1 MNQKKNLILLFLLV
15 PFFGISAAENNN
27 ADSILIDKYTR
38 HVYSLEYIIRNADN
52 SNYFVKISD
61 TYCDSILTIDS
72 NNKIANKYKKS
83 NDLIRSTCDQNL
95 NYRIRFYSYFSGI
108 PGWMGFADDPIE
120 YAYDDAI
127 EQLLEGK
134 YFQLYNGPLG
144 RANLTSIIINENC
157 DAEMFEIGNQ
167 TLIKKSDHFILPQ
180 HTIEETIGAVKT
192 ELLLSGNLSK
202 DDLSQICAVL
212 NLDQLGI
219 YTMRDVDIIN
229 NKIWVVESRFQLFD
243 NIYGLSDSLASK
255 GFTVDKRSVSI
266 IDILLNILLSLLIL
280 AILSLAS
287 IGIFRVQTLEF
298 VSLRELL
305 KLYWEQFYFVL
316 RCFPIPIALTLMI
329 VATFSV
335 IAPEG
340 PEHYLEFNSKL
351 WIMGL
356 VVGISLVPI
365 ILNLFFVNRLKIDG
379 FHTIRGYRLFSV
391 TSIFS
396 VGMMFSMFSYIEND
410 KFPYLEQV
418 IVLIAAMIIGDL
430 ISRSYFLFSSVKK
443 NVRVNQ
449 YSIFGLLM
457 SASFLIIL
465 NGFLLISIISFSR
478 IVALF
483 VIACCSAAFYL
494 FSRSNRFK
502 EENDISKL
510 SAGSRLND
518 IPYVTSLVNPDES
531 IYGEIQRLA
540 SDNELNVMLISGH
553 AGIGKTRS
561 IQFVKKQFIAAGWDW
576 YYGDCDETQNIETPS
591 FEPFLEAFKDLLE
604 VDGFSDRGEHINTV
618 VGSAVEI
625 GASLLPSDPK
635 ILLKPYARSSDERMT
650 ETCIEIIEKL
660 EKRGKNLVFVM
671 EDMHWIDSESYA
683 LFKLFVQVI
692 NRNTFARSK
701 VTILLTIR
709 EDRFTSYRGP
719 NITNLRNDLDK
730 LQSQSSNKFA
740 INTILNSE
748 DFKLQDFLLQ
758 LNNREH
764 GMRLNNAALI
774 QLNEIFN
781 EAIEYIQVTPLYIL
795 NTIENWIV
803 ADVLHFTNDGFK
815 LTRQISIDDLPSEL
829 DADKYYNKILSKYEE
844 KWIRLLES
852 AAIIGDRFNAE
863 LLAKVWNYELLE
875 VLGFLEIAVKDK
887 LLIDVSKE
895 DNIFVFGEQNNKG
908 SGKRIVNA
916 IKAFYQPEGL
926 NNTEKQITIEY
937 NKRYIALH
945 SDILTDL
952 ANVSTEDLIIYL
964 RRLCALISSQH
975 HLTQARVII
984 FEIVVRLITQDLF
997 EKVTSFSSTL
1007 NGYPELEN
1015 CTKIIDQLTL
1025 TRARRLGSVWQTN
1038 NITTLQDSYDE
1049 NEILRHQ
1056 QSTLTYD
1063 LLLLLNL
1070 IKYSGNGTNKGFSEE
1085 QQLYLETD
1093 LLKTHAG
1100 TAGIFLVILLADVKY
1115 TNSQCDEKINFLV
1128 AQNEILK
1135 PNIIGQYLSRVE
1147 EIYLQYKKSTLQPKD
1162 TETLNSDSLELLNT
1176 VKTNPSLWFLRIDA
1190 FNLRFDILSNILDY
1204 DDQVILEFRSAL
1216 IEDFTKKDYEW
1227 LKVVLNFL
1235 NSYSADIYFKKYP
1248 EEARLLVDD
1257 CEKIA
1262 YKYVDD
1268 KTWNKLV
1275 RQLLHAKSLFE
1286 SSQGNFKIA
1295 LQHIKKGSD
1304 LMIINKRSGVKSYRE
1319 LCTEMA
1325 KIYEEMGEGLKSIE
1339 KRLEALEFLKDEMN
1353 QMQVPSNSLKKELS
1367 VCYNNISH
1375 VYRNH
1380 LNDNEKALKYSKLSL
1395 ELKTPE
1401 EGKSYGISLYSVGR
1415 AYDALGEFKE
1425 ALHYYQ
1431 DAEPYFTSKT
1441 PRDTYQKSV
1450 LQLNIGFT
1458 MIQLDQSASRS
1469 ILKNAIASLQKK
1481 EFSVYLTTAIKE
1493 RLALAVNLL

>member
-1 MNQKKNLILLFLLV
+1 MEVHDKTDSVTLNQF
-15 PFFGISAAENNN
+15 
-27 ADSILIDKYTR
+27 TR
-38 HVYSLEYIIRNADN
+38 HIYSLDYIVRKADN
-52 SNYFVKISD
+52 SNFFLNLSD
-61 TYCDSILTIDS
+61 DYCDSILALDSENTIAQS
-72 NNKIANKYKKS
+72 YKQRNN
-83 NDLIRSTCDQNL
+83 LIRSTCSENL
-95 NYRIRFYSYFSGI
+95 NYKIRFYSLFAGI
-108 PGWMGFADDPIE
+108 PAWMGFADDPIE
-120 YAYDDAI
+120 YAYDHAL
-127 EQLLEGK
+127 EQLLVGK

-144 RANLTSIIINENC
+144 QANISSIIINANC

-167 TLIKKSDHFILPQ
+167 TVIKSSDHLIVPQ
-180 HTIEETIGAVKT
+180 HELERIIGKKNT
-192 ELLLSGNLSK
+192 EYLLNGKLSP
-202 DDLSQICAVL
+202 DLLDKICDEL
-212 NLDQLGI
+212 NLERLGI
-219 YTMRDVDIIN
+219 FTMRDIDVIN
-229 NKIWVVESRFQLFD
+229 GSIWLVESQFQLFSTHS
-243 NIYGLSDSLASK
+243 GFSDSVAYK

-266 IDILLNILLSLLIL
+266 IPFILYCLFSLIIIALMSFASVAIFKYRKMPFISATELLQLYLNQISFVFKCFPVPIGLALIISLSLSIL
-280 AILSLAS
+280 TPAA
-287 IGIFRVQTLEF
+287 GEHFLEF
-298 VSLRELL
+298 S
-305 KLYWEQFYFVL
+305 
-316 RCFPIPIALTLMI
+316 
-329 VATFSV
+329 
-335 IAPEG
+335 
-340 PEHYLEFNSKL
+340 SKL
-351 WIMGL
+351 WTVLLII
-356 VVGISLVPI
+356 GISLVPI
-365 ILNLFFVNRLKIDG
+365 TINLFFVNRLKIDG

-396 VGMMFSMFSYIEND
+396 VGMMFSLFSYIENE
-410 KFPYLEQV
+410 KFPYSEQA
-418 IVLIAAMIIGDL
+418 IVLIAAVIIGDL
-430 ISRSYFLFSSVKK
+430 IARSYFLFSSVKK
-443 NVRVNQ
+443 NVRINR

-457 SASFLIIL
+457 SALFLIIL
-465 NGFLLISIISFSR
+465 NGFLLISIVSFSP
-478 IVALF
+478 ILALF

-494 FSRSNRFK
+494 FSRSNGFK
-502 EENDISKL
+502 EENDIAKL

-518 IPYVTSLVNPDES
+518 VPYVTSLVNPDKS

-540 SDNELNVMLISGH
+540 SDNELNVMLVSGH

-576 YYGDCDETQNIETPS
+576 YYGDCDETQNVETPS
-591 FEPFLEAFKDLLE
+591 FEPFLEAFKELLE

-625 GASLLPSDPK
+625 GASLLPSDPTV
-635 ILLKPYARSSDERMT
+635 LLKPYTRSSDERMT

-683 LFKLFVQVI
+683 LFKLFIQVI

-701 VTILLTIR
+701 ITILLTIR

-719 NITNLRNDLDK
+719 NITVLKNDLDK
-730 LQSQSSNKFA
+730 LQSQSSNKFT

-764 GMRLNNAALI
+764 GMRLNNATLL

-829 DADKYYNKILSKYEE
+829 DADKYYNKILSNYEE

-916 IKAFYQPEGL
+916 IKVFYQPEGL

-945 SDILTDL
+945 SDVLTDL

-975 HLTQARVII
+975 YLSQARVII
-984 FEIVVRLITQDLF
+984 FEIVVRLMAQDLF

-1135 PNIIGQYLSRVE
+1135 PNIIGQYLSRVK

-1162 TETLNSDSLELLNT
+1162 TETLNLDSLELLNT

-1204 DDQVILEFRSAL
+1204 DDQVILEFRNAL
-1216 IEDFTKKDYEW
+1216 IEDFTKKDYAW

-1257 CEKIA
+1257 CEEIA

-1275 RQLLHAKSLFE
+1275 RQLLGAKSLLE
-1286 SSQGNFKIA
+1286 SSQGNFKIS
-1295 LQHIKKGSD
+1295 LQHIKKSSD
-1304 LMIINKRSGVKSYRE
+1304 LMISNNRSGSKSYRE
-1319 LCTEMA
+1319 LCTQMA
-1325 KIYEEMGEGLKSIE
+1325 GIYENMGEGLKSIE
-1339 KRLEALEFLKDEMN
+1339 KRLESIEFLKDEMN
-1353 QMQVPSNSLKKELS
+1353 QTQVPSNSLIKELS
-1367 VCYNNISH
+1367 VDYNNISH

-1380 LNDNEKALKYSKLSL
+1380 LDDNEKALKYSKLSL

-1401 EGKSYGISLYSVGR
+1401 EGKGYGISLYNVGR
-1415 AYDALGEFKE
+1415 AYDALGKFKE

-1431 DAEPYFTSKT
+1431 DAEPYFHSKT

-1450 LQLNIGFT
+1450 LQLNIGLA
-1458 MIQLDQSASRS
+1458 MVQSDQSASRT
-1469 ILKNAIASLQKK
+1469 ILNNAVASLQKK